1 MTELSQPDN
10 LIKVVSAVMRRR
22 RPILRTVLAVGLGT
36 ALISF
41 LMLDDFYQATTVFH
55 VASPDVFKPEQIF
68 GLSTKDMEYFGS
80 EVDNDRILTIAQSS
94 PVAELLI
101 KQFDLYKHYK
111 IDTTHR
117 LAPFK
122 VRETLSKLYVVQKT
136 KNNAI
141 EVSVEDKDKKLAADM
156 ANAARMKIDA
166 IAQRQ
171 IKETQEKLIRTYDE
185 NFKLKDAEL
194 AKISDTL
201 TILRQKYGVYDLDGQ
216 TESMTRVTSQATSN
230 YTFAKTKLAELE
242 KIPDMSRDTLAQLR
256 ATVHGYEAEMK
267 LGMDNLSR
275 YNEGMNGVALFYQKY
290 KRGREQLSLD
300 QERFIQLRTAYGSQ
314 ISALHISEVADVPVQ
329 KSRPKRSILILTAM
343 LMTFLFCTI
352 GALLLDEY
360 KDIDWKSMS

>member
-1 MTELSQPDN
+1 MTESHPPDN
-10 LIKVVSAVMRRR
+10 LIKVVSALLRRR
-22 RPILRTVLAVGLGT
+22 RPILRTVLAVGLAT

-41 LMLDDFYQATTVFH
+41 GLLDDFYQATTIFH

-68 GLSTKDMEYFGS
+68 GLSTKDMEYFGT
-80 EVDNDRILTIAQSS
+80 ELDNDRILTIAQST
-94 PVAELLI
+94 PVAEMLI
-101 KQFDLYKHYK
+101 QKFDLYKHYK

-117 LAPFK
+117 LAAFK
-122 VRETLSKLYVVQKT
+122 VRETLGKLYVVQKT

-141 EVSVEDKDKKLAADM
+141 EISVEDKDRKLAAEM
-156 ANAARMKIDA
+156 ANAARTKIDA

-185 NFKLKDAEL
+185 SFKLKEVEL

-201 TILRQKYGVYDLDGQ
+201 SGLRQKYGVYDLETQ
-216 TESMTRVTSQATSN
+216 TEGMTRVTSQATSN
-230 YTFAKTKLAELE
+230 YTFAKAKLTELE
-242 KIPDMSRDTLAQLR
+242 KIPDISKDTLAQLR
-256 ATVHGYEAEMK
+256 ATVRAYEAEMK
-267 LGMDNLSR
+267 LGMSNLSR

-300 QERFIQLRTAYGSQ
+300 QERFIQLKTAYGSQ
-314 ISALHISEVADVPVQ
+314 ISALHISEVAEVPVQ

-360 KDIDWKSMS
+360 KDVDWKSML

>member
-10 LIKVVSAVMRRR
+10 LIKVVSAVLRRR

-36 ALISF
+36 ALIAF
-41 LMLDDFYQATTVFH
+41 LMLDDFYQATTIFH

-122 VRETLSKLYVVQKT
+122 VRETLSKLYLVQKT

-141 EVSVEDKDKKLAADM
+141 EISVEDKDKKLAADM

-166 IAQRQ
+166 I
-171 IKETQEKLIRTYDE
+171 KETQEKLIRTYDE
-185 NFKLKDAEL
+185 NFKLKEVEL

-201 TILRQKYGVYDLDGQ
+201 TILRKRYGVYDLDGQ
-216 TESMTRVTSQATSN
+216 TETMTRATGQATSN

-242 KIPDMSRDTLAQLR
+242 KIPEMSKDTLALLR
-256 ATVHGYEAEMK
+256 ATVHAYEAEMK
-267 LGMDNLSR
+267 LGMSNLSL

-300 QERFIQLRTAYGSQ
+300 QERFIQLKTAYASQ

-360 KDIDWKSMS
+360 KHVDWKSMS

>member
-10 LIKVVSAVMRRR
+10 LVKVVSAVLRRR
-22 RPILRTVLAVGLGT
+22 RPILRTVLAVGFAS

-41 LMLDDFYQATTVFH
+41 LLLDDFYQATTVFN

-68 GLSTKDMEYFGS
+68 GLSTKDMEYFGT
-80 EVDNDRILTIAQSS
+80 EVDNDRILTIAQSG
-94 PVAELLI
+94 PVAEMLI
-101 KQFDLYKHYK
+101 KKFDLYKHYK
-111 IDTTHR
+111 IDTTQR

-122 VRETLSKLYVVQKT
+122 VREMLNKLYLVQKT

-141 EVSVEDKDKKLAADM
+141 EISVEDKDRKWAAEM
-156 ANAARMKIDA
+156 ANAARIQIDA

-185 NFKLKDAEL
+185 NFKLKEIEL

-201 TILRQKYGVYDLDGQ
+201 THLRQRYGVYDLETQ
-216 TESMTRVTSQATSN
+216 TEGMTRVTGQATSN
-230 YTFAKTKLAELE
+230 YIFAKTKLEELE
-242 KIPDMSRDTLAQLR
+242 KMPDILKDTLTQLR
-256 ATVHGYEAEMK
+256 ATVRAYEAEMK
-267 LGMDNLSR
+267 LGMSNLSR

-300 QERFIQLRTAYGSQ
+300 QERFIQLKTAYGSQ
-314 ISALHISEVADVPVQ
+314 ISALHISEVAETPVQ
-329 KSRPKRSILILTAM
+329 KSRPKRAMLILTAM

-360 KDIDWKSMS
+360 KDVDWKSVS